1 MARQGK
7 KIAKATDNRSRLQ
20 VDRSKTIAPK
30 GRGKAISG
38 GKAAM
43 NVAKGVGSSAAHAL
57 RAISKPSW
65 MSEKSMGPAIAAFM
79 GFKPKAG
86 NRVGPGTKI
95 RRASSQ
101 NKVKKKTRGGR

>member
-1 MARQGK
+1 MATKKKYTRPRAVDLGLSPKKTPTRAQETGGK
-7 KIAKATDNRSRLQ
+7 VKPSKI
-20 VDRSKTIAPK
+20 IAPT

-57 RAISKPSW
+57 RAIPKPSW

-79 GFKPKAG
+79 GFRPKAG

-95 RRASSQ
+95 RRA
-101 NKVKKKTRGGR
+101 